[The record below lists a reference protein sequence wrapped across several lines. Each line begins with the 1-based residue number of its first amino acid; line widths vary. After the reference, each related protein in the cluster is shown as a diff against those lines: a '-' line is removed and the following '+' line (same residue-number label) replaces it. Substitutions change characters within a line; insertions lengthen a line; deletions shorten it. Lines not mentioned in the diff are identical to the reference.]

1 MEGVISNLE
10 LRKRRSRLAARRRR
24 RRETLRKVGR
34 ENGRSVRRKVIEL
47 QKLVPGGEELRPH
60 QLFARTANY
69 IFQLKVQVRL
79 LRALSKL
86 YML

>member
-1 MEGVISNLE
+1 MEGVSFE
-10 LRKRRSRLAARRRR
+10 FRKRRSRLAARRRR
-24 RRETLRKVGR
+24 ETMRKARG
-34 ENGRSVRRKVIEL
+34 ENGGSVRRKVIEL
-47 QKLVPGGEELRPH
+47 QKLVPGGEELRPD

-86 YML
+86 YMV

>member
-1 MEGVISNLE
+1 MEGGIRNLE
-10 LRKRRSRLAARRRR
+10 LIRKRRSRLAARR

-34 ENGRSVRRKVIEL
+34 ENGRSVRRKVVEL

-60 QLFARTANY
+60 QLLARTANY

-86 YML
+86 YMI